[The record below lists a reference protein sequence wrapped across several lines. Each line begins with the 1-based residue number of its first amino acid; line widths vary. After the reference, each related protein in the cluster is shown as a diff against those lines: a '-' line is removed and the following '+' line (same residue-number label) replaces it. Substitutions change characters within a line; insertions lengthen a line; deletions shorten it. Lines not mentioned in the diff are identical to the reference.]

1 MNRSDNISTSEGLT
15 DRVISC
21 DVRRREPGFEV
32 SKEYVDIT
40 REYLQLRATSPLSDA
55 QADRLE
61 EVLEQATN
69 DPLLNLLIG
78 EMEHILGHQYNI
90 LTFEWL
96 SELENLQS
104 RLQEHGFEAFLCSR
118 HQSIHG
124 SSQLDHD
131 SSHPLANQDDDL
143 LTPLAT

>member
-21 DVRRREPGFEV
+21 DARRREPGFDV
-32 SKEYVDIT
+32 SKEYIDIAQ
-40 REYLQLRATSPLSDA
+40 EYLQLRATSPLIEE

-61 EVLEQATN
+61 EILEQATS

-96 SELENLQS
+96 SDLENLQS
-104 RLQEHGFEAFLCSR
+104 RLQEHGFEAFLCPR
-118 HQSIHG
+118 QQSTHG
-124 SSQLDHD
+124 SSHLSHD
-131 SSHPLANQDDDL
+131 SSHPLDL
-143 LTPLAT
+143 LRN